1 MHIILVLLLMLF
13 FDAKGLK
20 AKISDEENIDKNLEK
35 LKYNW
40 QVHIKKKS
48 DSQYY
53 TNLEINK
60 IKKHFNLEKGI
71 DCKIEFN
78 SFSVV
83 INKKV
88 LDEERMS
95 LACNLEGKEVKL
107 DKIACYDVILNNE
120 KYKLDKGGI
129 IFSESEVKIICYS
142 K

>member
-1 MHIILVLLLMLF
+1 M
-13 FDAKGLK
+13 AG
-20 AKISDEENIDKNLEK
+20 S
-35 LKYNW
+35 Y
-40 QVHIKKKS
+40 QKKS

-53 TNLEINK
+53 TNLKINK

-120 KYKLDKGGI
+120 KYKLDKVELY
-129 IFSESEVKIICYS
+129 FRSQKS
-142 K
+142 KLFAIQNNKL